1 MTARNWSGI
10 SNQSLTGRLL
20 RFPLA
25 LLPPGSIL
33 RIRRGP
39 AKGLRWIAGSAT
51 HGCWLGTYEL
61 DKQRSL
67 ARFIKPGVT
76 IYDIGAQAGFYT
88 LIFSRLTGQSGRV
101 IAFEPSPRELSFLLR
116 HVAMNHL
123 ENVTVIT
130 SAVSTQIGIAAFST
144 DRGATMN
151 AIVDCNSLMVSTIA
165 LDSADLPP
173 PSLIKIDVE
182 GAESMVLEGAR
193 DTLRRARPVVFVAL
207 HSALQKQ
214 LCSELLRAEHYDLYD
229 LAGNPIAGI
238 PAIDEIYATPAP
250 SNR

>member
-1 MTARNWSGI
+1 MTALNWSGI

-25 LLPPGSIL
+25 LLPPASIL

-39 AKGLRWIAGSAT
+39 AKGLRWISGSAT

-61 DKQRSL
+61 DKQRAL
-67 ARFIKPGVT
+67 ARFIKPAMT

-88 LIFSRLTGQSGRV
+88 LLFSRLTGASGRV

-123 ENVTVIT
+123 DNVTVIT
-130 SAVSTQIGIAAFST
+130 ATVSAHTGIASFST

-151 AIVDCNSLMVSTIA
+151 ALAERGALMVSTIA
-165 LDSADLPP
+165 LDSAALPP
-173 PSLIKIDVE
+173 PSLIKMDVE

-193 DTLRRARPVVFVAL
+193 ETLRRARPVVFVAL
-207 HSALQKQ
+207 HSAHQKQ
-214 LCSELLRAEHYDLYD
+214 LCSELLRAEHYDLHD
-229 LAGNPIAGI
+229 LAGAPISEI
-238 PAIDEIYATPAP
+238 PAVDEIYATPAT
-250 SNR
+250 

>member
-1 MTARNWSGI
+1 MSALNWSGI
-10 SNQSLTGRLL
+10 SNQSLAGRLL
-20 RFPLA
+20 RLPLA

-39 AKGLRWIAGSAT
+39 AKGLRWISGSAT

-61 DKQRSL
+61 DKQRAL
-67 ARFIKPGVT
+67 VRFIKPGLT

-88 LIFSRLTGQSGRV
+88 LLFSCLIGASGRV

-123 ENVTVIT
+123 ENVTVIAA
-130 SAVSTQIGIAAFST
+130 AVSAHAGIASFSN

-151 AIVDCNSLMVSTIA
+151 ALGDRGSLMVSTIA

-182 GAESMVLEGAR
+182 GAEAMVLEGAR

-214 LCSELLRAEHYDLYD
+214 LCSELLRAERYDLYD
-229 LAGNPIAGI
+229 LAGAPIAGI
-238 PAIDEIYATPAP
+238 PAIDEIYATPGA
-250 SNR
+250 